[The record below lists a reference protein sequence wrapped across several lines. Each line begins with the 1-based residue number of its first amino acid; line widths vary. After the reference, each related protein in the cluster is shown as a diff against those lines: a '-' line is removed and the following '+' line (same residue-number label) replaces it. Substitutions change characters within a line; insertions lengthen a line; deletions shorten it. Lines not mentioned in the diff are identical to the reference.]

1 MKKNI
6 VLFLFLT
13 FNFAHGQ
20 SVNIWF
26 RTTFSYSFKNNI
38 SVDAEFQ
45 HRRQQGF
52 EGNHP
57 LHKNLV
63 FSIRSWMHY
72 SFDNN
77 GKLHLSPLAYYKL
90 YAPIQKI
97 EDESVPAQKELR
109 SSLGYSY
116 QHKFTDKFSVNG
128 RAMLEYRIFLQN
140 NNWFRQR
147 SRIGAKYQINDVY
160 GLVFQEEI
168 LFNLNELFKK
178 NFYDQNRITLGVQK
192 KTNKQNY
199 ELGYMYV
206 YRLPQRSSDQFSD
219 HNFYINLTFHL

>member
-1 MKKNI
+1 M
-6 VLFLFLT
+6 
-13 FNFAHGQ
+13 
-20 SVNIWF
+20 
-26 RTTFSYSFKNNI
+26 
-38 SVDAEFQ
+38 EFQ

-52 EGNHP
+52 EDDHP

-63 FSIRSWMHY
+63 FSARPWVHY

-77 GKLHLSPLAYYKL
+77 GKLHLAPLAYYKL

-97 EDESVPAQKELR
+97 EDESRPAQKELR

-116 QHKFTDKFSVNG
+116 QYKLTDKFSVNG

-147 SRIGAKYQINDVY
+147 SRLGAKYQINDVY

-168 LFNLNELFKK
+168 LLNLNEFFKT

-192 KTNKQNY
+192 KTRKQNY

-206 YRLPQRSSDQFSD
+206 DRLPQRSSDHFSD
-219 HNFYINLTFHL
+219 HNFYINLIFYL